1 MSYEIVKDPIYGY
14 IKIYDHELKIID
26 TPIFQRL
33 RRIKQTTGVD
43 YVYPCAVHTRFSH
56 SLGVMHVAGIFTQ
69 RLLDQ
74 INGISEDDKKYYYF
88 LMRLWG
94 LTHDIG
100 HGPYSHIFDEAVLEK
115 YSTDHEEI
123 GARILREYSEFPDK
137 FRIGDLEISRE
148 DVAKLIG
155 VKLIEDWPLN
165 SEIGESDV
173 NERILYYIGH
183 GAYSADLIDYII
195 RDSYFT
201 GAGYG
206 NIDWQRLIY
215 ASKPYEDKVILSS
228 RAREAFDALL
238 LARLFMFSAVY
249 YHRTTRAVVKVI
261 KFFLDEACQKMDF
274 EYYID
279 DIENYAELDEDVILS
294 EPSLRDSKFRK
305 WLIHRKIPYS
315 RVEEQRIPIRIE
327 SSDYLDEEILTQV
340 VRSRLP
346 SNLKNA
352 LPKEAFFVDTP
363 KLDMNPMF
371 SEEFVYYQM
380 PGHPTPVPKPVL
392 ETMFGELPKEFAIV
406 RLYIHDDHIEHKNSI
421 ITAFKRKKGRRRTYY

>member
-173 NERILYYIGH
+173 NERILYYCLL
-183 GAYSADLIDYII
+183 YTSPSP
-195 RDSYFT
+195 RD
-201 GAGYG
+201 
-206 NIDWQRLIY
+206 
-215 ASKPYEDKVILSS
+215 
-228 RAREAFDALL
+228 
-238 LARLFMFSAVY
+238 
-249 YHRTTRAVVKVI
+249 
-261 KFFLDEACQKMDF
+261 
-274 EYYID
+274 
-279 DIENYAELDEDVILS
+279 
-294 EPSLRDSKFRK
+294 
-305 WLIHRKIPYS
+305 
-315 RVEEQRIPIRIE
+315 
-327 SSDYLDEEILTQV
+327 
-340 VRSRLP
+340 
-346 SNLKNA
+346 
-352 LPKEAFFVDTP
+352 
-363 KLDMNPMF
+363 
-371 SEEFVYYQM
+371 
-380 PGHPTPVPKPVL
+380 
-392 ETMFGELPKEFAIV
+392 
-406 RLYIHDDHIEHKNSI
+406 
-421 ITAFKRKKGRRRTYY
+421 